1 MRKFLVSLL
10 LVAAMTPACARLGA
24 GPSSAGSG
32 AGISAADALTQ
43 AQGAATAIA
52 TLAQASPLDDA
63 TKAQIQGY
71 AAWAD
76 FALRAAGIIATA
88 TGL

>member
-1 MRKFLVSLL
+1 MRKFLAAL
-10 LVAAMTPACARLGA
+10 LVVSAMTPACARLGA
-24 GPSSAGSG
+24 GPSSTGSG
-32 AGISAADALTQ
+32 TGISATDALTQ

-52 TLAQASPLDDA
+52 TLSQTSPMDDA
-63 TKAQIQGY
+63 TKTQIQGY

>member
-1 MRKFLVSLL
+1 MRNFLVSLL
-10 LVAAMTPACARLGA
+10 LVATMTPSCARLGA
-24 GPSSAGSG
+24 GTSSAGSG
-32 AGISAADALTQ
+32 AGISAAEALTQ

-52 TLAQASPLDDA
+52 TLSQTSPMDSA

>member
-1 MRKFLVSLL
+1 MRKFLFALL

-24 GPSSAGSG
+24 GPSSTGSG
-32 AGISAADALTQ
+32 TGISASDALTQ

-52 TLAQASPLDDA
+52 TLSQTSPMDDA
-63 TKAQIQGY
+63 TKTQVGDWS
-71 AAWAD
+71 AWLN
-76 FALRAAGIIATA
+76 FALKSAGIIAKA